1 MLKEGAFEELWA
13 RMNAECGL
21 QNSEFRSETY
31 LNDRGNAEAANTTP
45 LVKHIATLPPRLLR
59 TLLIR
64 GTTLWLLAR
73 LMGMAVLTAVS
84 DAASPLL
91 PAWAVVMTATLL
103 LVDLHRRK
111 ELQLLHNLGIST
123 SSAVAVATAPA
134 IVLEVVL
141 VMLPR

>member
-1 MLKEGAFEELWA
+1 
-13 RMNAECGL
+13 
-21 QNSEFRSETY
+21 
-31 LNDRGNAEAANTTP
+31 
-45 LVKHIATLPPRLLR
+45 
-59 TLLIR
+59 
-64 GTTLWLLAR
+64 LWLLAR
-73 LMGMAVLTAVS
+73 LTGIAVLAAVS
-84 DAASPLL
+84 DPASPLL
-91 PAWAVVMTATLL
+91 PAWVVVMTASLL